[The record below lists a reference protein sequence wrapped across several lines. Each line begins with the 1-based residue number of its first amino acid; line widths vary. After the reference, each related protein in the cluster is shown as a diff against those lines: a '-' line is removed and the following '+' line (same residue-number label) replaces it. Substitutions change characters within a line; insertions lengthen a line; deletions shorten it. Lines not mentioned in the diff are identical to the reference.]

1 MKRSAAVFLLILS
14 VSVGAL
20 PQELPLSRRNFEVG
34 LGYAYASGNGGTH
47 GFDVGVGY
55 YFHRRVA
62 LAANYDGLYD
72 TSNIGTFQVTPIG
85 NVTSKNHLQN
95 LLIGPRVFFPGLIKT
110 KNKTIN
116 LLNPFGEVQLGQ
128 SRLNSELIQSSSN
141 TRTGTHDSAFTWM
154 VGGGADVR
162 LTPHWAARGKLGL
175 LRTHFA
181 NAGQSKARYSLGV
194 VYFFKA
200 K

>member
-1 MKRSAAVFLLILS
+1 MKKSAAVFLLILF
-14 VSVGAL
+14 VSIGVLA
-20 PQELPLSRRNFEVG
+20 QRRNFEVG
-34 LGYAYASGNGGTH
+34 LGYGYASGNGGTH
-47 GFDVGVGY
+47 GFNVGVGY
-55 YFHRRVA
+55 YFHPRVA
-62 LAANYDGLYD
+62 LAADYDGLYD

-95 LLIGPRVFFPGLIKT
+95 LLIGPRIFFPGLIRT

-128 SRLNSELIQSSSN
+128 SRLNSELIQSASN

-162 LTPHWAARGKLGL
+162 LTPHWAARGKLDL

-181 NAGQSKARYSLGV
+181 NAGQSKARFSLGV
-194 VYFFKA
+194 AYFFRA